1 MCVNTLVKEND
12 AIGVFVVGDISKL
25 KENQQKQ
32 TILNEF

>member
-1 MCVNTLVKEND
+1 MCVNIHWVKAND

-32 TILNEF
+32 TIE